1 MPRPF
6 DVRIRYMR
14 NVGRS
19 HGPAVMETAGRTERV
34 WATDAEQ
41 AREIARE
48 RFNAYV
54 VGVHDVHG

>member
-6 DVRIRYMR
+6 DVRITYMR
-14 NVGRS
+14 NRGRL
-19 HGPAVMETAGRTERV
+19 HGPAVMERANRTERV
-34 WATDAEQ
+34 WAEDAEQ